1 MRILVQRVKNA
12 QVVVEDDTVG
22 AIETGLVLLVGIHT
36 DDDVRAVEFCS
47 RKCANLRIFSDL
59 NGQMNLSLLETG
71 GSALAI
77 SQFTLY
83 GECRRGRRPSFFDAA
98 HPEVAEPLYNL
109 FVSHLEKL
117 GIVVAR
123 GIFGAH
129 MVVAI
134 NNDGPV
140 TVIIES
146 P

>member
-1 MRILVQRVKNA
+1 
-12 QVVVEDDTVG
+12 
-22 AIETGLVLLVGIHT
+22 
-36 DDDVRAVEFCS
+36 
-47 RKCANLRIFSDL
+47 
-59 NGQMNLSLLETG
+59 MNLSLLETG

-98 HPEVAEPLYNL
+98 QPEVAEPLYDL

-129 MVVAI
+129 MVVEI

-140 TVIIES
+140 TVMVES